1 MNNAQQVRES
11 VSKTYSRLAAPSASS
26 CCAPGPKGEAAK
38 IAGYATE
45 ELAALPGD
53 AVLNSFG
60 CGNPLAFG
68 EVRPGD
74 VVVDLGCGAGID
86 LFVAAGKV
94 GPTGRVIGVDMTDA
108 MIEKARANV
117 VRSGLAQVEVRK
129 GLIEELPVES
139 GSADWVISNCV
150 INLSPE
156 KDRVFA
162 EIARVLRPGG
172 RMLVSDIVVEELPE
186 WVRSDPALHAACVAG
201 AISEREYVAGL
212 RGAGLADVEVRHRF
226 VYESKQIAAFLRS
239 EEAAHASAASCCGG
253 ANTASYTATKENSQA
268 RRDRNV
274 TTAATVEETAAMLAG
289 KVWSALFSARRSTPV
304 TELVQ

>member
-1 MNNAQQVRES
+1 MDNAQQIRES
-11 VSKTYSRLAAPSASS
+11 VSKTYSRLAAAPASS
-26 CCAPGPKGEAAK
+26 CCAPLPKGVAAK
-38 IAGYATE
+38 IAGYAGE

-86 LFVAAGKV
+86 LFVAGGKV

-108 MIEKARANV
+108 MVEKARANV
-117 VRSGLAQVEVRK
+117 ARSGLTQVEVRK
-129 GLIEELPVES
+129 GLIEKLPVES

-186 WVRSDPALHAACVAG
+186 WVRSDPALHGACIAG

-239 EEAAHASAASCCGG
+239 ELTDDTPAASCCGRV
-253 ANTASYTATKENSQA
+253 NTASCAANKDDSPA

-274 TTAATVEETAAMLAG
+274 ATAATVEEAAATLAG
-289 KVWSALFSARRSTPV
+289 KIWSALFFARRSTPV
-304 TELVQ
+304 TGLVQ